1 MKMTISATLVAWS
14 PMRSRRGVRRG
25 WHSVRVSPGGLT
37 AGRGAVT
44 LPGLIMWG
52 RARLAFITFGIIGMT
67 ASSVGAL
74 ERAEVPDKY
83 KWNLGDLYP
92 SEAAWTKAKDALAKR
107 VPEMAKHKGRLGKS
121 ANDLR
126 AALQDMFDADLELSR
141 LMVYANGLSDEDVR
155 AARPR
160 EMKQAAEELA
170 TAMAAAS
177 SWVRPEILT
186 LDPGKLRKW
195 MAQDKKLAP
204 YRVFLEETLRR
215 KPHTLGVGEEKI
227 AAEAGDLERAGGD
240 VHGVLS
246 NADLPYPTIKLST
259 GETVRLDASAYTL
272 HRQARARADRDK
284 VFSAFFGALKTY
296 ERTMGATLAA
306 TVKAHLFEKRIRKF
320 DTALEAALFTD
331 NIPPAVYKQLL
342 ADVHR
347 SLPTLHRYLGLRK
360 RMLGLDTLRYQDLYV
375 PLVGSVDLH
384 FQPDEARQ
392 ITLDALA
399 PLGPAY
405 IETLRKGF
413 ESHWTDFLPSTGKR
427 SGAYSTGVYGVHPYQ
442 LLNFNGRYEDLTTL
456 AHESGH
462 SMHTFL
468 SYAGQPYPT
477 AEYPIFVAEVAST
490 FNENLLIHY
499 MLDRAKDDSTRL
511 FLLGTLLDGLR
522 TTLFRQTHFAEF
534 ELAFHEQAE
543 RGEPLTGEN
552 LSKRYLELARV
563 YYGHAQKVCQVDEV
577 LATEWAYVPHFYY
590 NFYVYQY
597 ATSMIASTSLARA
610 VREEARAGKTARR
623 DAYLKMLSAGS
634 SKYAIDLLKDA
645 GVDMT
650 TSAPFDSAIAEMNAT
665 MDEIEQ
671 ILQRKK

>member
-1 MKMTISATLVAWS
+1 MTTAVIASAQ
-14 PMRSRRGVRRG
+14 
-25 WHSVRVSPGGLT
+25 
-37 AGRGAVT
+37 
-44 LPGLIMWG
+44 
-52 RARLAFITFGIIGMT
+52 RADI
-67 ASSVGAL
+67 
-74 ERAEVPDKY
+74 PDKY
-83 KWNLGDLYP
+83 KWNLADLYP
-92 SEAAWTKAKDALAKR
+92 SEAAWTAAKEAIQKRLPELAKHR
-107 VPEMAKHKGRLGKS
+107 GHLGKS
-121 ANDLR
+121 ARELL
-126 AALQDMFDADLELSR
+126 AGLQLMFDLDRELSR
-141 LMVYANGLSDEDVR
+141 LSVYANSVSDEDVR
-155 AARPR
+155 EGRPR

-170 TAMAAAS
+170 TAFSAAI
-177 SWVRPEILT
+177 SWVRPEILAM
-186 LDPGKLRKW
+186 DAARVRKFIAEEPKLG
-195 MAQDKKLAP
+195 P
-204 YRVFLEETLRR
+204 YRVYLEETLRR
-215 KPHTLGVGEEKI
+215 KPHTLSAAEEKI
-227 AAEAGDLERAGGD
+227 AAEAGEMERAGSE

-259 GETVRLDASAYTL
+259 GESVRLDPAAFTL
-272 HRQARARADRDK
+272 HRQARDRADRDK
-284 VFSAFFGALKTY
+284 VFGASFGALKTY
-296 ERTMGATLAA
+296 ERTMGATLASA
-306 TVKAHLFEKRIRKF
+306 VKAHLFQMRIRHF
-320 DTALEAALFTD
+320 GSTLEAALFQD
-331 NIPPAVYKQLL
+331 NIPIAVYKQLL
-342 ADVHR
+342 GDVHR
-347 SLPTLHRYLGLRK
+347 SLPTLHRYLALRK
-360 RMLGLDTLRYQDLYV
+360 RMLGLAELRYQDLYV
-375 PLVGSVDLH
+375 PLVASVDMR
-384 FQPDEARQ
+384 FGPDEARA
-392 ITLDALA
+392 ITLEALA
-399 PLGPAY
+399 PLGTAY
-405 IETLRKGF
+405 TEALHKGF
-413 ESHWTDFLPSTGKR
+413 ESRWTDYLPSTGKR
-427 SGAYSTGVYGVHPYQ
+427 SGAYSTGVYGVHPFQ

-468 SYAGQPYPT
+468 SHGAQPYPT
-477 AEYPIFVAEVAST
+477 ADYPIFVAEVAST

-499 MLDRAKDDSTRL
+499 MLDHAKDDATRL

-522 TTLFRQTHFAEF
+522 TTLFRQTQFAEF

-563 YYGHAQKVCQVDEV
+563 YYGHTQKVCQVDEV